1 MCFQNGRFSL
11 RSFTHVRI
19 TIARGSMISGGSF
32 VRAYYAVD
40 FGCACRRLLAMS
52 LLFLALVVGI
62 CNGEFSNLL
71 CNGFSLACDL

>member
-1 MCFQNGRFSL
+1 
-11 RSFTHVRI
+11 
-19 TIARGSMISGGSF
+19 MISGGSF

-62 CNGEFSNLL
+62 CNGEFSKRISIMQWL
-71 CNGFSLACDL
+71 FS